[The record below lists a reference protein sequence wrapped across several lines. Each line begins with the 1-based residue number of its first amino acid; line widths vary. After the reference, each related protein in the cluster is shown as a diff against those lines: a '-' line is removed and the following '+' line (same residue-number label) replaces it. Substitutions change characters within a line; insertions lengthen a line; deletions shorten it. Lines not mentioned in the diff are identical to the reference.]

1 MKERYKMI
9 GQRTD
14 KEVCERILKYAD
26 LGDLRQAMKIEN
38 EMTKLIDF
46 SKDSSFN
53 YCRLITGIYLYGIE
67 EGKRADRERRAH
79 KA

>member
-1 MKERYKMI
+1 MI

-14 KEVCERILKYAD
+14 KEVCKRILKHAD

-46 SKDSSFN
+46 SKHGSFD
-53 YCRLITGIYLYGIE
+53 YCRLITGIYLYGYE
-67 EGKRADRERRAH
+67 EGIRAEREKRRACNG
-79 KA
+79 